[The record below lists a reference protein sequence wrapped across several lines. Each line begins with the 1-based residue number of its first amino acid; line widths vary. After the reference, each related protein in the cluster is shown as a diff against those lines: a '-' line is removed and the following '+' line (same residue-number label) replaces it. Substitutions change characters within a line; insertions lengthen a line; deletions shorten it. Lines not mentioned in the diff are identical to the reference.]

1 MTRFFGFHRVSPH
14 RDQKHYFVVMGNIF
28 AQNLEIVTRFDLKV
42 SSVVCCCVVLCCV
55 VVLYDLTEEL

>member
-42 SSVVCCCVVLCCV
+42 SSVVCCCVVLCCCV
-55 VVLYDLTEEL
+55 V